1 MIYVVKNDVG
11 KKAEYIELVKKC
23 NANQTTDT
31 SNLVKKKLILIVKLV
46 KLKKKKYYWSW

>member
-11 KKAEYIELVKKC
+11 KKAEYIELVKKG

-31 SNLVKKKLILIVKLV
+31 SNLVKKKN
-46 KLKKKKYYWSW
+46 WF